1 MGIAGTRPHYRN
13 TFQEPAVKMMYQTYQ
28 AQADLLVPVRF
39 LANVARG
46 WLDVLPPVLSGS
58 RPVRE
63 LSAAYALIAKTRVT
77 HERPPF
83 GIDAVTVGRRRLAVH
98 EQAVLVKPFGTLL
111 RFRKEGRLAQPK
123 VLLVSPMACHFATLL
138 RETAKTL
145 LPEHDVYITDW
156 HNARDVPMAE
166 GAFDLDSYIAYLI
179 EFIEAMGPGVNV
191 VAICQP
197 CVAALAAT
205 ALMAEDG
212 STATPRTLT
221 LMAGPIDTRIN
232 PTGVNELAAKHPLEW
247 FERNVVDKVPLR
259 YAGAGRRV
267 YPGFLQLAG
276 FMSMNPERHRQSFL
290 TLHRNMVDGEI
301 EKAAAIQEFYDEYFA
316 VSDLPAE
323 FYLQTMQKVFMQHE
337 LPQGRFEWRG
347 RRVDPAAI
355 TKTALLTVEGA
366 KDDICGVGQTGAA
379 HDLCSRIPDALKT
392 RHVQDG
398 AGHYGVFSGHRWH
411 ESVHPL
417 LRQLI
422 QSRAAA

>member
-1 MGIAGTRPHYRN
+1 M
-13 TFQEPAVKMMYQTYQ
+13 KMIYQTYQ
-28 AQADLLVPVRF
+28 AQADMLVPVRF

-63 LSAAYALIAKTRVT
+63 LSAAYALFAKTQVT
-77 HERPPF
+77 HVRPAF
-83 GIDAVTVGRRRLAVH
+83 GIDHALVHGREVAVT
-98 EQAVLVKPFGTLL
+98 EEAVLVKPFGTLL
-111 RFRKEGRLAQPK
+111 RFAKAGRLAQPK

-156 HNARDVPMAE
+156 HNARDVPLRD
-166 GAFDLDSYIAYLI
+166 GDFDLDHYIEYLI
-179 EFIEAMGPGVNV
+179 AFIEAMGPDVHV

-205 ALMAEDG
+205 AVMAEDG
-212 STATPRTLT
+212 HAAVPRTLT

-232 PTGVNELAAKHPLEW
+232 PTGVNELAEKHPLSW
-247 FERNVVDKVPLR
+247 FERNVIDKVPLR

-276 FMSMNPERHRQSFL
+276 FLSMNPERHRKSFL

-301 EKAAAIQEFYDEYFA
+301 EKAAAIKEFYDEYFA

-323 FYLQTMQKVFMQHE
+323 FYLQTMRKVFMDHE
-337 LPQGRFEWRG
+337 LPRGLLEWRG
-347 RRVDPAAI
+347 RRVELSAI
-355 TKTALLTVEGA
+355 RRTALLTVEGA

-379 HDLCSRIPDALKT
+379 HDLCTGIPEPFKT

-398 AGHYGVFSGHRWH
+398 AGHYGVFSGRRWH
-411 ESVHPL
+411 ESVYPL
-417 LRQLI
+417 LRAMI
-422 QSRAAA
+422 RKHASA